1 MAKLKSIVY
10 INTFYDTTLV
20 FNLWKGPYLRDDLGN
35 PYLETPFVW
44 TVETVPTPIMW
55 LYFNQY
61 GKHLMVVQSSDNAY
75 FDYLSGDPLGQ
86 NQYLLPDTNI
96 QPVDQNMK

>member
-1 MAKLKSIVY
+1 M
-10 INTFYDTTLV
+10 
-20 FNLWKGPYLRDDLGN
+20 
-35 PYLETPFVW
+35 ETPFVW

-86 NQYLLPDTNI
+86 NQYLLPNTNI
-96 QPVDQNMK
+96 QPVDPNQGAYGLFSSNYSKPFFLNINKAD